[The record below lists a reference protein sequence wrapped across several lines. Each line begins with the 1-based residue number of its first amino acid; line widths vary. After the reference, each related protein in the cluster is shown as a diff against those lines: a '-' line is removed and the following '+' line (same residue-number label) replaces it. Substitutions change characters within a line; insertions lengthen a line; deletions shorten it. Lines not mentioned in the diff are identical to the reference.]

1 MNPLR
6 LSRYPFSSL
15 NPFLLPLTFAVPL
28 LEKSRI
34 QLNKENFFLAVEEA
48 INVAG
53 IALLDLVT
61 QTRALAYEAIVEANY
76 NNPFTQW
83 FFRNPL
89 IPLIPH

>member
-1 MNPLR
+1 
-6 LSRYPFSSL
+6 
-15 NPFLLPLTFAVPL
+15 
-28 LEKSRI
+28 
-34 QLNKENFFLAVEEA
+34 
-48 INVAG
+48 VAG